1 MMPMLHALFTLV
13 RKELQA
19 LLSTPTG
26 RRMLFVPVVLQLVLF
41 PFAATLEVK
50 NSTLAVF
57 NQDGGAASIELL
69 QRLAAARAFP
79 KLILLH
85 DEAEVRRVI
94 DREQAMLVIR
104 IPSDFSRR
112 LSQREPVAVE
122 AIIDGR
128 RSNSAQIAFGYASSV
143 IGAFGAERQGV
154 PAPASLVVQNLYN
167 PNLDYQWFVLP
178 SLVAIITTVG
188 CLMVTALSLAR
199 EREEGTF
206 DQLLVSPLTPAYIM
220 AGKALPG
227 ILVAMIQGSIVIAAA
242 VFAYRVPFTG
252 SLAVLYGAMVCYGFA
267 LAGCGLLISAFCSSQ
282 QQAFLG
288 TFGFMSPAVI
298 LSGYM
303 APVEN
308 MPAALRA
315 ISAVDP
321 LTHFILVV
329 KGIFLKGY
337 GFSQAFPDIW
347 PLLAIGVVSMGL
359 AYLVFRQ
366 RSGQ

>member
-1 MMPMLHALFTLV
+1 MRHALIALV

-19 LLSTPTG
+19 LLSSPAG
-26 RRMLFVPVVLQLVLF
+26 RRMLIAPVILQLLVF

-50 NSTLAVF
+50 NSTLAVY

-69 QRLAAARAFP
+69 QRLAATQAFP
-79 KLILLH
+79 TLMLLH
-85 DEAEVRRVI
+85 DDAAVRRVI
-94 DREQAMLVIR
+94 DREQALLVIR
-104 IPSDFSRR
+104 LPIDFSRR
-112 LSQREPVAVE
+112 LARGESAVIE

-128 RSNSAQIAFGYASSV
+128 RSNSAQIAYSYAAQV
-143 IGAFGAERQGV
+143 INAYVAQRQGT
-154 PAPASLVVQNLYN
+154 PAAAMLIVENLYN
-167 PNLDYQWFVLP
+167 PNLEYRWFVLP
-178 SLVAIITTVG
+178 SLVAIITTIG

-206 DQLLVSPLTPAYIM
+206 DQLLVSPLTPALIM

-227 ILVAMIQGSIVIAAA
+227 ILVAMAQGSLVIVAA
-242 VFAYRVPFTG
+242 VFFYHVPFGG
-252 SLAVLYGAMVCYGFA
+252 SLWVLYAAMVCYGFA

-308 MPAALRA
+308 MPAPLRVL
-315 ISAVDP
+315 SAMDP

-337 GFSQAFPDIW
+337 GSAQAWPHVW
-347 PLLAIGVVSMGL
+347 PLLAIGIVSM
-359 AYLVFRQ
+359 AFAHMIFRR
-366 RSGQ
+366 RSGL

>member
-1 MMPMLHALFTLV
+1 MIHALITLV

-19 LLSTPTG
+19 LLSSPMG
-26 RRMLFVPVVLQLVLF
+26 RRMLVMPVVLQLVLF

-50 NSTLAVF
+50 DSTLAVF
-57 NQDGGAASIELL
+57 NQDGGAASIELV
-69 QRLAAARAFP
+69 QRLAAAKAFP
-79 KLILLH
+79 NIVNLH
-85 DEAEVRRVI
+85 DEASMRQAI
-94 DREQAMLVIR
+94 DRQRALLAVW
-104 IPSDFSRR
+104 IPADFSRKLER
-112 LSQREPVAVE
+112 HEPAAVQ

-128 RSNSAQIAFGYASSV
+128 RSNSAQIAYGYAAQV
-143 IGAFGAERQGV
+143 VNGYAAERMGQPM
-154 PAPASLVVQNLYN
+154 PAVLVVRNFYN
-167 PNLDYQWFVLP
+167 PNLEYQWYVLP

-188 CLMVTALSLAR
+188 CLMITALSVAR

-220 AGKALPG
+220 VGKAVPG
-227 ILVAMIQGSIVIAAA
+227 VLVATVQGTIIILAATM
-242 VFAYRVPFTG
+242 VYHVPLGG
-252 SLAVLYGAMVCYGFA
+252 SLAVLYGAMMCYGFA
-267 LAGCGLLISAFCSSQ
+267 LSGCGLLISAFCNSQ

-308 MPAALRA
+308 MPIVLRG
-315 ISAVDP
+315 ISTIDP
-321 LTHFILVV
+321 LTHFIIVV

-337 GFSQAFPDIW
+337 SLDQAWPHIW
-347 PLLAIGVVSMGL
+347 PLLAIGVVNMII
-359 AYLVFRQ
+359 AYALFRN